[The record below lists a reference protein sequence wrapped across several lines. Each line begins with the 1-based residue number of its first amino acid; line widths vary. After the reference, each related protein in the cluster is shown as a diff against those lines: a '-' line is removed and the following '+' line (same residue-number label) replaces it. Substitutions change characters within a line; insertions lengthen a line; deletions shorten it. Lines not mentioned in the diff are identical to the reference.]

1 MPALDRHTRSVT
13 ARARVIDELAATIDA
28 RARGGGLRVGVDG
41 PDAAGKTTLADEL
54 ASALDSRGHR
64 VLRASIDDFLR
75 PPGERYRRGRDSPT
89 GYYEDSFDYVAA
101 RRLLDARPA
110 DGAVLVFDGV
120 FLLRPELADVWDF
133 RIFVSVSVEE
143 CLRRAVARDAAVFGS
158 EEEVVRRYRAR
169 YVPGQALYSAER
181 RPAETADAV
190 VVNEDPS
197 RPLLRASR
205 PRP

>member
-1 MPALDRHTRSVT
+1 VT
-13 ARARVIDELAATIDA
+13 ARGRVIDELAATIHA
-28 RARGGGLRVGVDG
+28 RVRGGGLRVGIDG

-54 ASALDSRGHR
+54 ASALEPRGHR
-64 VLRASIDDFLR
+64 VRRSSIDDFLR
-75 PPGERYRRGRDSPT
+75 PPDERYRRGRDSPR
-89 GYYEDSFDYVAA
+89 GYYEDSFDYAA
-101 RRLLDARPA
+101 VRRLLDACPA
-110 DGAVLVFDGV
+110 DDALLVFDGV

-169 YVPGQALYSAER
+169 YIPGQALYLAEA
-181 RPAETADAV
+181 RPGETADVV
-190 VVNEDPS
+190 VVNDDPA

-205 PRP
+205 P